1 MLRKEITYTDFNG
14 VERTEPFY
22 FNLSK
27 AELMEMDLTSMGG
40 FENTVKAIIDTHD
53 TPSLIKIFK
62 EFILKAYGEK
72 APDGKRFMKVND
84 AGVPVSRA
92 FSETNAYSELF
103 MELATNDV
111 AAAEFIN
118 GIIPA
123 DVSKKALDE
132 GLIQLPANDN

>member
-22 FNLSK
+22 FNFSK

-40 FENTVKAIIDTHD
+40 FENTVKAIIDAND

-62 EFILKAYGEK
+62 EFVLKAYGEK
-72 APDGKRFMKVND
+72 SPDGKRFMKVND
-84 AGVPVSRA
+84 AGVPVARA
-92 FSETNAYSELF
+92 FSESNAYSELF
-103 MELATNDV
+103 MELATDDV

-132 GLIQLPANDN
+132 GLIQLPSKDN